1 VKAALFTALMLAA
14 VGAWP
19 PSAAQARSKCLMC
32 QDQCFGKLKRCERTK
47 GMTKQRYGSGAGE
60 CKLACKAS
68 PACLGN

>member
-1 VKAALFTALMLAA
+1 
-14 VGAWP
+14 
-19 PSAAQARSKCLMC
+19 MC

-47 GMTKQRYGSGAGE
+47 GMTKQRCFDAYGSGAGE